1 MDIWGENPIHLM
13 FKDFK
18 PKLESFLNNKVTS
31 LFGAEGKEQ
40 IRDEAKQ
47 ILDSQICKASC
58 TNLRLGL
65 SNLT

>member
-1 MDIWGENPIHLM
+1 MDIWGEYPIHWML
-13 FKDFK
+13 KGFK
-18 PKLESFLNNKVTS
+18 PKLQSFLNNKVTS

-58 TNLRLGL
+58 TNIRLGL
-65 SNLT
+65 SNVI